1 MPPDIS
7 VVQQNFHF
15 PETPGRRRK
24 AGSITFHMDVTVEL
38 ASVLERLETAVRQT
52 VFASATDAM
61 VDAKKLAPVRRVLKG
76 DRGGKTRLLTRQERS
91 AEQSVRVQLG
101 LRSGKAIRTAAEPAR
116 TRSLPSNPYLRAP
129 GRRPPRG
136 VPDELGKRTQAP
148 DVNFTGKAFAIGSGV
163 QLNRYGRSEL
173 GRGVAIQGPTIFGQG
188 DDATVRR
195 NRARL
200 RAANSAIYFRPAG
213 RSSGSEGAAPSGQ
226 YKLGGRLRGEIYIER
241 ADEPTGVFKW
251 WVISPTY
258 YSRYVEFGTRHN
270 KAQPYM
276 RPALAM
282 QRRKLADNLRTN
294 LRKLNWKPKRK
305 HVRTRAI

>member
-24 AGSITFHMDVTVEL
+24 AGSITFHMDITVEL
-38 ASVLERLETAVRQT
+38 ASVLERIEAVVQGT
-52 VFASATDAM
+52 VRSSANDAM
-61 VDAKKLAPVRRVLKG
+61 IDAKKLAPVRRVVAG
-76 DRGGKTRLLTRQERS
+76 DRGGKTRQLTRQERS

-101 LRSGKAIRTAAEPAR
+101 LRSGKIIRTAAEPAR
-116 TRSLPSNPYLRAP
+116 TRSLPSNPYLRGP
-129 GRRPPRG
+129 GRRPPRSPPPEG
-136 VPDELGKRTQAP
+136 NITPKGKFA
-148 DVNFTGKAFAIGSGV
+148 VNSGV
-163 QLNRYGRSEL
+163 QLNRYGRAEAQ
-173 GRGVAIQGPTIFGQG
+173 RGIAISGPTVFGQG

-195 NRARL
+195 NRALL
-200 RAANSAIYFRPAG
+200 RKSNSAVYLRPG
-213 RSSGSEGAAPSGQ
+213 TRSTITEARGSTGQ
-226 YKLGGRLRGEIYIER
+226 YQLGGRLRGEIYTEQ
-241 ADEPTGVFKW
+241 EGNVPSGVFKW
-251 WVISPTY
+251 WLISPTY